1 MIGTAISH
9 YRVLEKLG
17 AGGMGVVYKARDTRL
32 GRFVALKFLPE
43 EYAGDR
49 QLRERFQREA
59 RAASALNH
67 PNICTI
73 HDIGEED
80 GRLFIAMEFMDGTT
94 LKDLVQTRPL
104 EIDRLVEI
112 GAQVADGLEAAH
124 AEGILHRDIKPANI
138 FVTRKDHVKILDFG
152 LAKIG
157 AQNSKASTHADETLF
172 ETNHETSGG
181 GALGTVAYMSPEQAL
196 GKPLDAR
203 TDLFSFGVTLYQM
216 ATAHVPFQGDTS
228 AVMLLALIQETPVA
242 PVRLNPD
249 VPEEL
254 ERIINKC
261 LEKDRNLRY
270 QHAADIRADL
280 KRMQRESASTAAR
293 SAAVALQTARSSG
306 EAVAAPGGQVGLPAS
321 APNSEPTPQAATRE
335 GYSDTSALTVKVL
348 PKNSRRRA
356 ALFSVAIAFVVALSV
371 GLYLFRHPHQAH
383 ALADQ
388 ATIVVAD
395 FTNTTGDQV
404 FDSTLRQGLS
414 SQLEQSP
421 YFKLLPDSRVAETL
435 KLMGQPKDAQ
445 ITSTLAR
452 EVCERTGSA
461 AVIEGLVAGGN
472 PRYDL
477 KLDAID
483 CANHAVLAQVK
494 ESAGNR
500 DEVLKVLG
508 KAASTMRQ
516 QLGESRASIQ
526 KYDAAPEAVT
536 TSSLEALHAYSMGV
550 RTMYLHANVLAAI
563 PLFER
568 AVALDPNFA
577 MAYNRLSSCHYNIG
591 DKPSDVD
598 AKKAF
603 DLRGRVSARERYAIE
618 SGYYM
623 RVTRDME
630 KAARTYEDW
639 ARDYPGDD
647 VPPFNLSY
655 IYSVLGRWD
664 KALAAALRSHKL
676 SADSL
681 SYQRLALY
689 YLALNRLDEAQA
701 VLDEARAKNL
711 ESIASFSILAYLDFL
726 RNDRAGLQHAL
737 AAQSNDKPLGAIF
750 ALGIEK
756 RLAYYDGKV
765 AAGRKLMAQEI
776 AASQSTGA
784 RKDVIS
790 QVICEGAIRESFLGN
805 QDFAKKMALQSLSLA
820 QSGDKKAQ
828 SALALA
834 LVGEVDRSM
843 EMLDEVAKALPES
856 TYARFV
862 YGPTIRAAVALQKKD
877 PITAI
882 EELRVAEPFD
892 LADLKIPYL
901 RAQAYL
907 ASGQAPAAAAE
918 FQKILDHRGTANI
931 DVMVALA
938 QLGVAR
944 SYAISFQTEK
954 AKAAYQDFFATWK
967 DADPDVPVLKQ
978 AKAEYA
984 KLQ

>member
-1 MIGTAISH
+1 M
-9 YRVLEKLG
+9 
-17 AGGMGVVYKARDTRL
+17 
-32 GRFVALKFLPE
+32 
-43 EYAGDR
+43 
-49 QLRERFQREA
+49 
-59 RAASALNH
+59 
-67 PNICTI
+67 
-73 HDIGEED
+73 
-80 GRLFIAMEFMDGTT
+80 
-94 LKDLVQTRPL
+94 
-104 EIDRLVEI
+104 
-112 GAQVADGLEAAH
+112 
-124 AEGILHRDIKPANI
+124 
-138 FVTRKDHVKILDFG
+138 TRKDHVKILDFG

-157 AQNSKASTHADETLF
+157 AQNSKSATDTDETLF
-172 ETNHETSGG
+172 ETNHDTGGG
-181 GALGTVAYMSPEQAL
+181 GALGTIAYMSPEQAL

-280 KRMQRESASTAAR
+280 KRLQRESASSAAR
-293 SAAVALQTARSSG
+293 SAAAALQAARSSG
-306 EAVAAPGGQVGLPAS
+306 SAVATPGAQPALPAS
-321 APNSEPTPQAATRE
+321 APKSETAPEPASQTGQSATSE
-335 GYSDTSALTVKVL
+335 FTAKAV
-348 PKNSRRRA
+348 PKPSRRRA
-356 ALFSVAIAFVVALSV
+356 AIFSVAIAFVVALSV
-371 GLYLFRHPHQAH
+371 GLYLFRHPHQAN
-383 ALADQ
+383 ALAEQ

-404 FDSTLRQGLS
+404 FDNTLRQGLS

-435 KLMGQPKDAQ
+435 KLMGQPKEAQ

-461 AVIEGLVAGGN
+461 AVIDGFVSGGN
-472 PRYDL
+472 PRYEL
-477 KLDAID
+477 KLDAIN
-483 CANHAVLAQVK
+483 CSNHAVLAQVK
-494 ESAGNR
+494 ESAGNK

-508 KAASTMRQ
+508 KAAATMRQ

-550 RTMYLHANVLAAI
+550 RTMYLHANVVAAI

-591 DKPSDVD
+591 DKPADVD

-603 DLRGRVSARERYAIE
+603 DLRDRVSARERYAIE
-618 SGYYM
+618 GGYYM
-623 RVTRDME
+623 KVTRDME
-630 KAARTYEDW
+630 KAAQTYEEW
-639 ARDYPGDD
+639 AQAYPSDD

-655 IYSVLGRWD
+655 IYSILGRWD
-664 KALAAALRSHKL
+664 KALAAALQSHKL
-676 SADSL
+676 SSDSI

-701 VLDEARAKNL
+701 VLDEARAKNM
-711 ESIASFSILAYLDFL
+711 ESTTSYSMLAYLNFL
-726 RNDRAGLQHAL
+726 RNDRAGLQRAL

-765 AAGRKLMAQEI
+765 AAGRKLLAQEI
-776 AASQSTGA
+776 AASQSTGT
-784 RKDVIS
+784 RKNAVSDMV
-790 QVICEGAIRESFLGN
+790 CEGAVRESFLGN
-805 QDFAKKMALQSLSLA
+805 QDWAKKMALQSVSLA
-820 QSGDKKAQ
+820 QSGDKKAAT
-828 SALALA
+828 ALALA

-843 EMLDEVAKALPES
+843 QMLDEVARALPES
-856 TYARFV
+856 TYARFI
-862 YGPTIRAAVALQKKD
+862 YGPSIRGAVALQKKD

-907 ASGQAPAAAAE
+907 ASGQGPAAAAE

-931 DVMVALA
+931 DVMVALS

-944 SYAISFQTEK
+944 AYAISFQPEK

-967 DADPDVPVLKQ
+967 DADPDVPILKQ

-984 KLQ
+984 KLP